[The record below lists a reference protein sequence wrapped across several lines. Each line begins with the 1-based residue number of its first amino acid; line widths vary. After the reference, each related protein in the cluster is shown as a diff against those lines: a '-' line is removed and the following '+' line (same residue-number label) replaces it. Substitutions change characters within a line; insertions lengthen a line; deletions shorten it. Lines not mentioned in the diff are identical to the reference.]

1 MYCRIREN
9 FTTNTTTIDD
19 VTSQGDKNI
28 MLTDAHGNISL
39 VKFSDTV
46 IKLQDMINALNQ
58 TVIKLQGDLATA
70 NNEISNL
77 KKQTLRVPL
86 LNDDPGKYKVSFTT
100 RHKGKDGTIEET
112 THALTKGNIDALQ
125 MLNKSDNSPATSDFR
140 SITGR
145 SDTASPTVYVK
156 GNFAAAAIGFGR
168 LNATGAGGDGDT
180 DHYVT
185 TIDSDGFQ
193 MSTAETHESIPVKRI
208 KIILRVH

>member
-86 LNDDPGKYKVSFTT
+86 LRTMTPVSIKSVLPHATRARMARSRKPHTLSLREILMHFKCSIKVIIVQL
-100 RHKGKDGTIEET
+100 HLILGPLLVG
-112 THALTKGNIDALQ
+112 LTLRVPRY
-125 MLNKSDNSPATSDFR
+125 MLK
-140 SITGR
+140 
-145 SDTASPTVYVK
+145 
-156 GNFAAAAIGFGR
+156 
-168 LNATGAGGDGDT
+168 
-180 DHYVT
+180 
-185 TIDSDGFQ
+185 
-193 MSTAETHESIPVKRI
+193 E
-208 KIILRVH
+208 ILRRRQ